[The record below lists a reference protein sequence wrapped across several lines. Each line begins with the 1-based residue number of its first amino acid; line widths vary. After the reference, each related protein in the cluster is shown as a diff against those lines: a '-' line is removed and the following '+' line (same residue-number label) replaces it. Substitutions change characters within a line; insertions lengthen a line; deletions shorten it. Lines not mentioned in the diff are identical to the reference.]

1 MELARVQ
8 SEINRLFDNLLEMR
22 TAGPQAVAGKWIPN
36 ADVLE
41 TRDEM
46 VVRFELP
53 GIDGASI
60 RLAVAG
66 ANLVISGSKPAPASH
81 PRARIHSSE
90 RGQGEFRRLIHL
102 SVSINPNRATAELRD
117 GLLTVV
123 LPKVANRRGEEVTIA
138 VREERGA
145 HGD

>member
-22 TAGPQAVAGKWIPN
+22 TAGPEAVAGKWTPN

-41 TRDEM
+41 TRDQM
-46 VVRFELP
+46 IIRFELP
-53 GIDGASI
+53 GIEGGSI

-66 ANLVISGSKPAPASH
+66 GNLVVSGRKPAPAADSK
-81 PRARIHSSE
+81 ARLHSSE

-102 SVSINPNRATAELRD
+102 GVSINPNKATAELRD
-117 GLLTVV
+117 GLLSVV
-123 LPKVANRRGEEVTIA
+123 LPKVANRRGEEVSIA
-138 VREERGA
+138 VREESGA